1 MGPQSHMTSA
11 PSTSSLTNH
20 TFGEL
25 LTLIAA
31 KSPTPGGGAVAG
43 SVGAIAASLA
53 HMVVAYSLGKKNLA
67 QHQPALEAASRQLQR
82 MREMYVQLAEEDA
95 AAYGLV
101 NELQKLPETDARRMA
116 ELPGAQRAAVD
127 VPLAA
132 MALSVELLR
141 LCETLQPITNVYLK
155 SDLGIATVLAEATN
169 RSSAWNVHINL
180 AGLPM
185 EQQGATREQFQKLLE
200 VGNAISRKVEA
211 ACR

>member
-1 MGPQSHMTSA
+1 
-11 PSTSSLTNH
+11 
-20 TFGEL
+20 
-25 LTLIAA
+25 
-31 KSPTPGGGAVAG
+31 VAG

-67 QHQPALEAASRQLQR
+67 QHQPALEQASKQLVR
-82 MREMYVQLAEEDA
+82 IREMYVQLAEEDA

-101 NELQKLPETDARRMA
+101 NELQKLPEADARRVA
-116 ELPGAQRAAVD
+116 ELPSAQRAAVD

-169 RSSAWNVHINL
+169 RSSGWNVHINL
-180 AGLPM
+180 AGLPV
-185 EQQGATREQFQKLLE
+185 EQQGTTREQYQKLLE
-200 VGNAISRKVEA
+200 MGSAISRKVEA

>member
-1 MGPQSHMTSA
+1 MTGQ
-11 PSTSSLTNH
+11 P
-20 TFGEL
+20 FGQL
-25 LTLIAA
+25 LEAIAA
-31 KSPTPGGGAVAG
+31 KTPTPGGGAVAG

-67 QHQPALEAASRQLQR
+67 QHQPALEAASRQLLRISQ
-82 MREMYVQLAEEDA
+82 MYVQLAEEDA

-101 NELQKLPETDARRMA
+101 NALQKLPETDPRRVA

-141 LCETLQPITNVYLK
+141 LCEALQPMTNVYLK
-155 SDLGIATVLAEATN
+155 SDLGIATVLAEATS
-169 RSSAWNVHINL
+169 RSSGWNVHINL
-180 AGLPM
+180 AGLPVG
-185 EQQGATREQFQKLLE
+185 EQDAVRSQYQNLLE
-200 VGNAISRKVEA
+200 VGNAISAKVEL